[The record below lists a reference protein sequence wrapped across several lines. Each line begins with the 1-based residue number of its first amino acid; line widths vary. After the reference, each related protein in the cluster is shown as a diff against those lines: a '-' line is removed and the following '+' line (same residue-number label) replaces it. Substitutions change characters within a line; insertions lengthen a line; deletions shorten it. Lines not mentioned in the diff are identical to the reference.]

1 MISIKI
7 IAFFLKIWEK
17 VMLVVTMAT
26 DVAIKIFTII
36 FLVLGGN
43 DHSVKVSSNSGSA
56 LWEFF
61 GFLRELVL
69 NAKLSQ
75 EEVGVSLK
83 ERKTSNKLTIDKFDD
98 SLVPFHLISL
108 LFQSQYMY
116 SLYKKKRKHDIIFNN
131 LRIFKDEHFKLT
143 GELDWHVPYQ

>member
-26 DVAIKIFTII
+26 DVAIKILKII
-36 FLVLGGN
+36 FLVLSGYDN
-43 DHSVKVSSNSGSA
+43 SVKVSSNSEVGSGTA

-69 NAKLSQ
+69 N
-75 EEVGVSLK
+75 VYFSL
-83 ERKTSNKLTIDKFDD
+83 I
-98 SLVPFHLISL
+98 
-108 LFQSQYMY
+108 
-116 SLYKKKRKHDIIFNN
+116 
-131 LRIFKDEHFKLT
+131 
-143 GELDWHVPYQ
+143 YQL

>member
-26 DVAIKIFTII
+26 DVAIKILIII
-36 FLVLGGN
+36 FLVLSGN
-43 DHSVKVSSNSGSA
+43 DHSVKVSSNSEVGSGTA

-69 NAKLSQ
+69 NVIDIL
-75 EEVGVSLK
+75 EYFLIIVLF
-83 ERKTSNKLTIDKFDD
+83 TSF
-98 SLVPFHLISL
+98 
-108 LFQSQYMY
+108 LFVMQ
-116 SLYKKKRKHDIIFNN
+116 
-131 LRIFKDEHFKLT
+131 
-143 GELDWHVPYQ
+143 